1 MPTHRKVSCYGSPNS
16 SKKAGFTTRSYNTVC
31 YMCEGR
37 SVKIM
42 EGEDCFRRGLS
53 YGFKLPFQ
61 SYKTVFC
68 VGKNGTYQKK
78 NSSPSVFFRARTVLV
93 RLPCSLLTWYLD
105 LNVSLYHDSLFY
117 CLRIDRGY
125 CKKYEDYIK

>member
-61 SYKTVFC
+61 SCKTVFC

-93 RLPCSLLTWYLD
+93 RLPWRMFGCISIIQKLGVKNND
-105 LNVSLYHDSLFY
+105 LAKQRFV
-117 CLRIDRGY
+117 
-125 CKKYEDYIK
+125 